1 MRQTKVYSILRQ
13 FSRIEQNRCR
23 KYLQSPYFNKSET
36 IVDLFELIVNDIQN
50 GPEKEWEKEDIWQAL
65 ALDNAFDDVRLRKYF
80 SDLQKLV
87 EGYLGQQVYD
97 ERAVQQY
104 ENLME
109 AISIKKLEG
118 LENSVNRK
126 ALKALDKNQYRS
138 SRYYLNHYLIDKQFY
153 NLTQFDTK
161 RSVRSNIDQMA
172 ENLDHFYL
180 IEKLR
185 FHTTVLMQKR
195 IVNYDYSLALMDEL
209 VAYAK
214 NEAENL
220 PRNIKIFLRILDIY
234 QDPENVDVYYAY
246 KAELKNIQDL
256 FPPDE
261 LIEIY
266 SFGTNYC
273 IQKINRGQSQFL
285 NELFELYEKLIEME
299 VLFNQELSPWL
310 FRNEV
315 VVALRLGHYD
325 WTESFIKKYAQWI
338 PEAYRE
344 NAVTFNLATLYFYKK
359 DYEEV
364 IKLLRFVEYEDI
376 SYNLNSKTILLH
388 TYFETDEIESL
399 YSLFESFRVFLNR
412 NKSISEPKKMD
423 YKNLIKFTKKMTRI
437 QPGDAKSLNK
447 LKKDIDETNRLA
459 SRKWLLDKVEELL

>member
-23 KYLQSPYFNKSET
+23 KYLRSPYFNKSET
-36 IVDLFELIVNDIQN
+36 IVDLFELIVDDLQSSNDEEWKK
-50 GPEKEWEKEDIWQAL
+50 EKIWQAL
-65 ALDNAFDDVRLRKYF
+65 GLGANVDDVRLRKYF

-87 EGYLGQQVYD
+87 EGYLGQQIYD

-109 AISIKKLEG
+109 AISVKKLEG
-118 LENSVNRK
+118 LETSVNRK
-126 ALKALDKNQYRS
+126 ARKALDKNQYRS
-138 SRYYLNHYLIDKQFY
+138 SRYYLDHYLIDKQFY

-195 IVNYDYSLALMDEL
+195 IVNYDYSLSLIDEL

-214 NEAENL
+214 SEADRL

-234 QDPENVDVYYAY
+234 QDPENIDIYYAY
-246 KAELKNIQDL
+246 KAELENIQDL

-285 NELFELYEKLIEME
+285 SELFELYEKLIEME
-299 VLFNQELSPWL
+299 VLFNKELSPWL

-315 VVALRLGHYD
+315 VVALRLGYYD
-325 WTESFIKKYAQWI
+325 WTENFIKKYAQWI

-344 NAVTFNLATLYFYKK
+344 NAITFNLATLFFYRK

-364 IKLLRFVEYEDI
+364 IKQLRYVEFDDI
-376 SYNLNSKTILLH
+376 TYTLNSRDLLLKTYYEI
-388 TYFETDEIESL
+388 DEIESL
-399 YSLFESFRVFLNR
+399 FSLFESFRVYLNR
-412 NKSISEPKKMD
+412 KKALSSHRKNA
-423 YKNLIKFTKKMTRI
+423 YKNLIKFTKKLTRI
-437 QPGDAKSLNK
+437 SPGDEKG
-447 LKKDIDETNRLA
+447 LKKLQEEIKQTKKLA
-459 SRKWLLDKVEELL
+459 SKKWLLEKVEELL

>member
-36 IVDLFELIVNDIQN
+36 IVDLFELIIDDLQSPK
-50 GPEKEWEKEDIWQAL
+50 GEEWEKEAVWHAL
-65 ALDNAFDDVRLRKYF
+65 GLGANFDDVRLRKYF

-87 EGYLGQQVYD
+87 EGYLSQQIYD

-109 AISIKKLEG
+109 AISVKKLEG
-118 LENSVNRK
+118 LDTSVNRK
-126 ALKALDKNQYRS
+126 ARKALDKNQHRS
-138 SRYYLNHYLIDKQFY
+138 SRYYLDHYLIDKQFY

-195 IVNYDYSLALMDEL
+195 IVNYDYSLSLMDEL

-214 NEAENL
+214 SEADRL

-234 QDPENVDVYYAY
+234 QDPENIDIYYAY
-246 KAELKNIQDL
+246 KAELENIQDL

-285 NELFELYEKLIEME
+285 NELFELYEKLIDME
-299 VLFNQELSPWL
+299 VLFNKELSPWL

-315 VVALRLGHYD
+315 VVALRLGYYD
-325 WTESFIKKYAQWI
+325 WTENFIKKYAQWI

-344 NAVTFNLATLYFYKK
+344 NAITFNLATLYFYKK
-359 DYEEV
+359 DYDEV
-364 IKLLRFVEYEDI
+364 IKQLRYVEYEDI

-388 TYFETDEIESL
+388 TYYEKDEIESL
-399 YSLFESFRVFLNR
+399 YALFESFRVYLNR
-412 NKSISEPKKMD
+412 KKAISEDRKLN
-423 YKNLIKFTKKMTRI
+423 YKNLIKYTKKLTKFT
-437 QPGDAKSLNK
+437 PGMDKELEK
-447 LKKDIDETNRLA
+447 LKKEIQENQYLA
-459 SRKWLLDKVEELL
+459 SKKWLLEKVEELL